1 MKYTKYLMA
10 VAAFFIAASCAT
22 TDIDEVVNI
31 GAGGTGVGKDKVQV
45 HCRVVQYEDC
55 DVNTRSDKSATEAN
69 VSSMALALFPIED
82 GALGNCA
89 YYDYKEGSNIVF
101 VIDRAKDF
109 AGDQYVGKQYAM
121 YVFANMHNCTG
132 FPTTEDDAKGKP
144 ITTFVQSYQTVSAN
158 IVEVPEGGFPMI
170 GSLGDYVSKN
180 GDELLADGK
189 YFILKPAA
197 SDTNTDGLPEVDHDG
212 AGAGV
217 GYVPNDNLEIPMK
230 ALYAK
235 VSFTIKVVPD
245 QDIADNAAPRFDLL
259 SYQVNNIAKTVDL
272 DSTTNSESDV
282 LLTSNE
288 YKPTDVY
295 AQGATTAT
303 FTFYL
308 PERFLTPTTL
318 AENYAYPF
326 KQAPGTY
333 DETIDKDQN
342 GIRDQD
348 ENLRQRFKGKLVDG
362 KAATYITITG
372 KFCDHQ
378 EHTYDVS
385 YNIHLGGDNYSNFDL
400 IRNTHYENTVTI
412 RGIQNSSDQATNT
425 NGIAIDHRVNVK
437 RSTLLVVNLR
447 RETLLDAHFEVRPM
461 RLRLVGENIPTGT
474 SATVTI
480 LNEGGTTNNLPGW
493 IRMEK
498 SGTGNDYIDSGVSAG
513 KRKYFTTDLVTNT
526 LAGNTSITLNNLTG
540 ENQTLWIYIDENT
553 GTKSRAAIVR
563 ISHQGVDTD
572 YKIVQNGLFEVKG
585 ADSGNTYYIEQYEE
599 YLYNYDAEDN
609 YGQTKD
615 EGMAWGLDDV
625 QLSKEHNS
633 FYIDED
639 NEDWNNYVANN
650 ALLKYDFYIA
660 KYDSFV
666 SDGVTVHGFAG
677 QHFTNEIFENSNGNV
692 KVLTMD
698 QQPSGAVEYCYNR
711 NKRNSDGSIAK
722 VDWYLPSAD
731 ELEDFIVPAYAS
743 FKEFQNN
750 YYWTSQPA
758 FIRSAFYYQYATGG
772 KNSDGTYNYVT
783 DAYAF
788 VAYEDNKNYA
798 RATKVVAKGNDKF
811 DYVLSGL
818 NKIPTDAHN
827 MDADCINKNE
837 ILLDDSYFNVM
848 YAWYRWNAGTAPETW
863 TQDTHYNEMKNGSS
877 TGVRYH
883 VHVGHSFDKMY
894 QVDANGDHGYHP
906 RTKKNRVRC
915 VRRDWNPDKT
925 YGAQLVYTV
934 SIEDDAATELDTS
947 GNTMYVM
954 QNTSTGDYLT
964 TSGTYVAANGSTVG
978 IDNLV
983 TIEGKKLKSVDKNL
997 YFNGYN
1003 GNVSFNSSGTD
1014 YSITNNSGVFT
1025 ISYSRYVIFQG
1036 TTTYYLKQADD
1047 STTVQMSSGSGN
1059 TSWKFYALKELKKE
1073 YVVVE

>member
-1 MKYTKYLMA
+1 MKYAKYLMA

-31 GAGGTGVGKDKVQV
+31 GASGTGVGKDKVQV

-109 AGDQYVGKQYAM
+109 VGDQYTGKQYAM
-121 YVFANMHNCTG
+121 YVFANMHKCTG

-144 ITTFVQSYQTVSAN
+144 ITTFVQSYQTVSVDIAD
-158 IVEVPEGGFPMI
+158 VPESGFPMI

-197 SDTNTDGLPEVDHDG
+197 SDTNTDGLPLVDHDG
-212 AGAGV
+212 AGTGV
-217 GYVPNDNLEIPMK
+217 EYVPTDNLEIPMK

-259 SYQVNNIAKTVDL
+259 SYQVNNIAATVDL
-272 DSTTNSESDV
+272 DSTTNSDSNV
-282 LLTSNE
+282 LEKSNE
-288 YKPTDVY
+288 YAPSGVY

-308 PERFLTPTTL
+308 PERYLTPTTS

-326 KQAPGTY
+326 KQNPGTY

-412 RGIQNSSDQATNT
+412 RGIQNSSDQATDT
-425 NGIAIDHRVNVK
+425 EAISIDHRVNVE
-437 RSTLLVVNLR
+437 RSTPLVINFR
-447 RETLLDAHFEVRPM
+447 RETLLDAHYEVRPL

-474 SATVTI
+474 SATVQI
-480 LNEGGTTNNLPGW
+480 LNEDGTTNNIPEW
-493 IRMEK
+493 VRMET
-498 SGTGNDYIDSGVSAG
+498 SGSTSDHITSGVSTG
-513 KRKYFTTDLVTNT
+513 KRKYFTADLVTKT
-526 LAGNTSITLNNLTG
+526 LASNTSIDVANLSTA
-540 ENQTLWIYIDENT
+540 NQTLWIYIDENT
-553 GTKSRAAIVR
+553 TTQSRAAIVR
-563 ISHQGVDTD
+563 ITYGGESKD
-572 YKIVQNGLFEVKG
+572 YKIVQNGLFEVVG
-585 ADSGNTYYIEQYEE
+585 DESGNTYYIEQYEE
-599 YLYNYDAEDN
+599 YLYNYDAEDS

-615 EGMAWGLDDV
+615 EGMVWGLEGV
-625 QLSKEHNS
+625 QLSNEHQS
-633 FYIDED
+633 FYIDESD
-639 NEDWNNYVANN
+639 NTAWRNYTNNYD
-650 ALLKYDFYIA
+650 LPTYDFYTA
-660 KYDSFV
+660 KHDGSFV
-666 SDGVTVHGFAG
+666 TTAGGTVHSFAG
-677 QHFTNEIFENSNGNV
+677 QHFTEDIVKKSNNGV
-692 KVLTMD
+692 KTLTMD

-711 NKRNSDGSIAK
+711 NKRNSDGSISK
-722 VDWYLPSAD
+722 VQWYLPSAD

-743 FKEFQNN
+743 FKEFQDN

-758 FIRSAFYYQYATGG
+758 YIRNIFFFGWWQSSSSG
-772 KNSDGTYNYVT
+772 K
-783 DAYAF
+783 AYDIYTF
-788 VAYEDNKNYA
+788 DVYDDNPEYA
-798 RATKVVAKGNDKF
+798 RATKVNYNQEIGKFGYAK
-811 DYVLSGL
+811 SGL
-818 NKIPTDAHN
+818 NDVPNPLVNFTGSGEEN
-827 MDADCINKNE
+827 RG
-837 ILLDDSYFNVM
+837 YFYGM
-848 YAWYRWNAGTAPETW
+848 YIWKGA
-863 TQDTHYNEMKNGSS
+863 GSS
-877 TGVRYH
+877 TTTYSTSLWFGKSADSFGGTANGKTYTGEEYDYLKDGEAGSRYH
-883 VHVGHSFDKMY
+883 VHLGHLYDMT
-894 QVDANGDHGYHP
+894 QEGYHP

-915 VRRDWNPDKT
+915 VRADKSANNQQMT
-925 YGAQLVYTV
+925 LVYTV
-934 SIEDDAATELDTS
+934 ITTPATSLDTS
-947 GNTMYVM
+947 GSTMYVM
-954 QNTSTGDYLT
+954 SNTNYASTYLT
-964 TSGTYVAANGSTVG
+964 TSDTNVAAESSSNVGS
-978 IDNLV
+978 DNYV
-983 TIEGKKLKSVDKNL
+983 VIEDNKIKSVAKDQ
-997 YFNGYN
+997 YFYGYN
-1003 GNVSFNSSGTD
+1003 GNVSFNNSGTD
-1014 YSITNNSGVFT
+1014 YSIGLYNSNQYR
-1025 ISYSRYVIFQG
+1025 ISATSG
-1036 TTTYYLKQADD
+1036 LTTYYLSQSSEEEVSMISRWSADD
-1047 STTVQMSSGSGN
+1047 YY
-1059 TSWKFYALKELKKE
+1059 WYFYPVEKK

>member
-217 GYVPNDNLEIPMK
+217 GYVPTDNLEIPMK

-272 DSTTNSESDV
+272 DSTTNSESEV
-282 LLTSNE
+282 LSESNK
-288 YKPTDVY
+288 YTLTDVY

-308 PERFLTPTTL
+308 PERYLTPTTS

-326 KQAPGTY
+326 KKTPGTY
-333 DETIDKDQN
+333 DKTIDKDQN
-342 GIRDQD
+342 GIRDED

-385 YNIHLGGDNYSNFDL
+385 YKIHLGGDNYSNFDL

-425 NGIAIDHRVNVK
+425 NGIAIDHRVNVD
-437 RSTLLVVNLR
+437 RSIPLVVNLR

-461 RLRLVGENIPTGT
+461 RLRLVGNNIPSNATARVEVLNP
-474 SATVTI
+474 SATT
-480 LNEGGTTNNLPGW
+480 W
-493 IRMEK
+493 IRLEA
-498 SGTGNDYIDSGVSAG
+498 SGSSDNHITSGVSAG
-513 KRKYFTTDLVTNT
+513 KRKYFTTDLVTNELKNST
-526 LAGNTSITLNNLTG
+526 VVDVNLSKDD
-540 ENQTLWIYIDENT
+540 QTVWIYVDENT
-553 GTKSRAAIVR
+553 NKGQKTYRTAVVR
-563 ISHQGVDTD
+563 VTYSEDPSNPID
-572 YKIVQNGLFEVKG
+572 YTINQYDLHEV
-585 ADSGNTYYIEQYEE
+585 TYGGYTYLIECHEE
-599 YLYNYDAEDN
+599 YLYNYDANDN
-609 YGQTKD
+609 YNQT
-615 EGMAWGLDDV
+615 EQNGMKWGLEGVKISSEHQALHLNYDLNLGFID
-625 QLSKEHNS
+625 LSSIATEIINNIIKETGLNP
-633 FYIDED
+633 
-639 NEDWNNYVANN
+639 V
-650 ALLKYDFYIA
+650 YDFYI
-660 KYDSFV
+660 KKHDSHLSGVHLHDHEGFDFYNEVV
-666 SDGVTVHGFAG
+666 SVANSSAYSSTHGIG
-677 QHFTNEIFENSNGNV
+677 ELNLSEPPKS
-692 KVLTMD
+692 
-698 QQPSGAVEYCYNR
+698 AVEYCFNK
-711 NKRNSDGSIAK
+711 NKRNANGK
-722 VDWYLPSAD
+722 VDTVEWYLPSID
-731 ELEDFIVPAYAS
+731 EIEDFIVGAYNS
-743 FKEFQNN
+743 YPEFQG
-750 YYWTSQPA
+750 YPYWSCQPA
-758 FIRSAFYYQYATGG
+758 FYPNYVYYDIYATCDGQYYLDDYG
-772 KNSDGTYNYVT
+772 SYNNDKGELVEVNSGR
-783 DAYAF
+783 
-788 VAYEDNKNYA
+788 A
-798 RATKVVAKGNDKF
+798 RATRVKLASGQPTFMTSGATGYEDGMNIYRTGSIFDRKNVYDPVYSGTLNGKSLNSVEHDEGN
-811 DYVLSGL
+811 
-818 NKIPTDAHN
+818 
-827 MDADCINKNE
+827 
-837 ILLDDSYFNVM
+837 LLRDQK
-848 YAWYRWNAGTAPETW
+848 A
-863 TQDTHYNEMKNGSS
+863 
-877 TGVRYH
+877 
-883 VHVGHSFDKMY
+883 
-894 QVDANGDHGYHP
+894 
-906 RTKKNRVRC
+906 RVRC
-915 VRRDWNPDKT
+915 V
-925 YGAQLVYTV
+925 YG
-934 SIEDDAATELDTS
+934 
-947 GNTMYVM
+947 
-954 QNTSTGDYLT
+954 
-964 TSGTYVAANGSTVG
+964 
-978 IDNLV
+978 
-983 TIEGKKLKSVDKNL
+983 
-997 YFNGYN
+997 
-1003 GNVSFNSSGTD
+1003 
-1014 YSITNNSGVFT
+1014 
-1025 ISYSRYVIFQG
+1025 RP
-1036 TTTYYLKQADD
+1036 
-1047 STTVQMSSGSGN
+1047 TTVTTN
-1059 TSWKFYALKELKKE
+1059 
-1073 YVVVE
+1073 

>member
-10 VAAFFIAASCAT
+10 VAAFFFAAACAT
-22 TDIDEVVNI
+22 TDIDDVVNI
-31 GAGGTGVGKDKVQV
+31 GTGGTSVGKDKVQV

-109 AGDQYVGKQYAM
+109 VGDQYVGKQYAM

-189 YFILKPAA
+189 YFILKPAV

-217 GYVPNDNLEIPMK
+217 GYVPTDNLEIPMK

-245 QDIADNAAPRFDLL
+245 QDIADNAAPRFDLI
-259 SYQVNNIAKTVDL
+259 SYQVNNIAATVDL

-282 LLTSNE
+282 LEKSKE
-288 YKPTDVY
+288 YAPSGVY

-308 PERFLTPTTL
+308 PERYLTPTTL

-326 KQAPGTY
+326 KKAPGTY
-333 DETIDKDQN
+333 DTTIDKDQN

-362 KAATYITITG
+362 QAATYITITG

-425 NGIAIDHRVNVK
+425 NGIAIDHRVNVE
-437 RSTLLVVNLR
+437 RSTPLVINFR
-447 RETLLDAHFEVRPM
+447 RETLLDAHYEVRPL
-461 RLRLVGENIPTGT
+461 RLRLVGNDIPTGT
-474 SATVTI
+474 SATVQI
-480 LNEGGTTNNLPGW
+480 LNEDGTTNEIPSW
-493 IRMEK
+493 VRMEP
-498 SGTGNDYIDSGVSAG
+498 SGSTSDHITTGVSAG
-513 KRKYFTTDLVTNT
+513 KRKYFTTDLVTGT
-526 LAGNTSITLNNLTG
+526 LKDNTSIDVANLSTA
-540 ENQTLWIYIDENT
+540 NQTLWIYIDENT
-553 GTKSRAAIVR
+553 DTKSRAAIVR

-572 YKIVQNGLFEVKG
+572 YKIVQNGLFEVVG
-585 ADSGNTYYIEQYEE
+585 DTSGNTYYIEQYEE
-599 YLYNYDAEDN
+599 YLYNYDAEDS

-615 EGMAWGLDDV
+615 EGMVWGLDGV
-625 QLSKEHNS
+625 QLSNEHRS
-633 FYIDED
+633 FTCDETND
-639 NEDWNNYVANN
+639 QWTYYVNNGNPPT
-650 ALLKYDFYIA
+650 YDFYIA
-660 KYDSFV
+660 KH
-666 SDGVTVHGFAG
+666 DGTIATAAKATMVHSYAG
-677 QHFTNEIFENSNGNV
+677 QHFTEDIVKKSNNGVNN
-692 KVLTMD
+692 LTMD

-711 NKRNSDGSIAK
+711 NKRNPDGSISK
-722 VDWYLPSAD
+722 VQWYLPSAD
-731 ELEDFIVPAYAS
+731 ELEDFIIPAYAS

-758 FIRSAFYYQYATGG
+758 YIRNVFYYEY
-772 KNSDGTYNYVT
+772 KENSSSAAYDTYPFIVY
-783 DAYAF
+783 D
-788 VAYEDNKNYA
+788 DNPEYA
-798 RATKVVAKGNDKF
+798 RATKVVAKGND
-811 DYVLSGL
+811 DYDYAYSGL
-818 NKIPTDAHN
+818 NEEPDPKVDYTGSGEINYGYFYKMYLWKRSGSGNISPTETLGNPNFNGGEEFDEKIDG
-827 MDADCINKNE
+827 K
-837 ILLDDSYFNVM
+837 
-848 YAWYRWNAGTAPETW
+848 
-863 TQDTHYNEMKNGSS
+863 S
-877 TGVRYH
+877 TGNRYH
-883 VHVGHSFDKMY
+883 VHLGHLYDMT
-894 QVDANGDHGYHP
+894 QEGYHH
-906 RTKKNRVRC
+906 RTQQKNRVRC
-915 VRRDWNPDKT
+915 VRADKS
-925 YGAQLVYTV
+925 ANNQQMVLVDKV
-934 SIEDDAATELDTS
+934 SDEPATSLDTS
-947 GNTMYVM
+947 GSTMYVM
-954 QNTSTGDYLT
+954 RNTNYASTYLT
-964 TSGTYVAANGSTVG
+964 TSGTNVAAEDSSNVG
-978 IDNLV
+978 TDNYV
-983 TIEGKKLKSVDKNL
+983 VVEGNHIKSVDKNQ
-997 YFNGYN
+997 YFYGS
-1003 GNVSFNSSGTD
+1003 GDGGSVSFDNSATSLTI
-1014 YSITNNSGVFT
+1014 SNSGSNFT
-1025 ISYSRYVIFQG
+1025 ISYKGDWWQ
-1036 TTTYYLKQADD
+1036 TYYLKQTDN
-1047 STTVQMSSGSGN
+1047 TTVQTSTGDSGN
-1059 TSWKFYALKELKKE
+1059 RYWYFYPVEKK

>member
-69 VSSMALALFPIED
+69 VTSMALALFPIED

-121 YVFANMHNCTG
+121 YVFANMHNCTE

-144 ITTFVQSYQTVSAN
+144 ITTFVQSYQTVSTDIAD
-158 IVEVPEGGFPMI
+158 VPEDGFPMI

-180 GDELLADGK
+180 GDKLLADGK

-197 SDTNTDGLPEVDHDG
+197 SDANTDGLPLVDHDG
-212 AGAGV
+212 EGTGV
-217 GYVPNDNLEIPMK
+217 DYVPTDNLEIPMK

-259 SYQVNNIAKTVDL
+259 SYQVNNIAKTIDL
-272 DSTTNSESDV
+272 DSTTNSDSNV
-282 LLTSNE
+282 LEKSKKYE
-288 YKPTDVY
+288 PTDVY

-308 PERFLTPTTL
+308 PERYLTPTTL

-326 KQAPGTY
+326 KKTPGTY
-333 DETIDKDQN
+333 DKTIDKDQN

-362 KAATYITITG
+362 QAATYITITG
-372 KFCDHQ
+372 KFRDHQ

-412 RGIQNSSDQATNT
+412 RGIQNSSDQATNGET
-425 NGIAIDHRVNVK
+425 ISIDHRVNVE
-437 RSTLLVVNLR
+437 RSTPLVINFR
-447 RETLLDAHFEVRPM
+447 RETLLDAHYEVRPL

-474 SATVTI
+474 SATVQI
-480 LNEGGTTNNLPGW
+480 LNEDGTANDIPSW
-493 IRMEK
+493 VRMET
-498 SGTGNDYIDSGVSAG
+498 SGTGNDYIASGVSTG

-526 LAGNTSITLNNLTG
+526 LASNTSIDVANLSTA
-540 ENQTLWIYIDENT
+540 NQTLWIYIDENT
-553 GTKSRAAIVR
+553 ETKSRAAIVR

-572 YKIVQNGLFEVKG
+572 YKIVQNGLFEVVG
-585 ADSGNTYYIEQYEE
+585 ADSGNKYYIEQYEE

-609 YGQTKD
+609 YGQTHD
-615 EGMAWGLDDV
+615 EGMVWGLDDV

-639 NEDWNNYVANN
+639 KEDWNNYVAS
-650 ALLKYDFYIA
+650 ASLLKYDFYIA

-677 QHFTNEIFENSNGNV
+677 QHFTNEIFENSNDNV

-711 NKRNSDGSIAK
+711 NKRKADGSVAA

-758 FIRSAFYYQYATGG
+758 FIRSAFYYQYATG
-772 KNSDGTYNYVT
+772 NSSGSNIT

-798 RATKVVAKGNDKF
+798 RATKVVAKGNDEF
-811 DYVLSGL
+811 GYVQSGL
-818 NKIPTDAHN
+818 NKWPTGVNGVDDN
-827 MDADCINKNE
+827 SCVTSSNE
-837 ILLDDSYFNVM
+837 ELLDDSYFNVM
-848 YAWYRWNAGTAPETW
+848 YAWYRWNGGTNPDTW
-863 TQDTHYNEMKNGSS
+863 TQDTHYNEIKNGHT
-877 TGVRYH
+877 TGIRYH

-915 VRRDWNPDKT
+915 VRRGWDSNKT
-925 YGAQLVYTV
+925 YEAQIVYTV
-934 SIEDDAATELDTS
+934 SDTPATELDRS
-947 GNTMYVM
+947 GSTMYVM
-954 QNTSTGDYLT
+954 RNTNNTGTALITSGSDLAAEIITNENLDSDNYVVIEGNYIKSVTQKDKYFTGT
-964 TSGTYVAANGSTVG
+964 TSGVSLGDGTSYTISEPDSSGNVTIRYTSSNRWGST
-978 IDNLV
+978 
-983 TIEGKKLKSVDKNL
+983 T
-997 YFNGYN
+997 Y
-1003 GNVSFNSSGTD
+1003 
-1014 YSITNNSGVFT
+1014 
-1025 ISYSRYVIFQG
+1025 
-1036 TTTYYLKQADD
+1036 YYLKQTSDTAVSMD
-1047 STTVQMSSGSGN
+1047 SGTGGN
-1059 TSWKFYALKELKKE
+1059 LNWYFYPVEKK